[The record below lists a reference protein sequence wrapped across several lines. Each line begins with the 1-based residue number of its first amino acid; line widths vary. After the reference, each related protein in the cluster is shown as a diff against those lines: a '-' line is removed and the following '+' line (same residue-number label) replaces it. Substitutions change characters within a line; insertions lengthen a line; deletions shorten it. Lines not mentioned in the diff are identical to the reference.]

1 MGLFGSK
8 KGNAGSLRSFSYS
21 PGYCDMTG
29 ESHCTELKKNDD
41 GEWVFI
47 SRDRDCHSD
56 PFTVMTYSVSTESAS
71 EFEEYIKKINFI
83 SLSKRLKSSD
93 FVTDY
98 SPWHFAVVFD
108 CSEIG
113 GSSYDDY
120 GISQYRIYSPI
131 DQKLL
136 KEVKEKFYALK
147 GELISETTEDD

>member
-8 KGNAGSLRSFSYS
+8 KGNAGHLSSFRYS
-21 PGYCDMTG
+21 PGYCDMRG
-29 ESHCTELKKNDD
+29 ESHQCELKKNDD
-41 GEWVFI
+41 GAWLFI

-56 PFTVMTYSVSTESAS
+56 PFSVMTYSVSPESAS
-71 EFEEYIKKINFI
+71 VFEEYIKKINFI

-98 SPWHFAVVFD
+98 SPWHFTVVFD

-120 GISQYRIYSPI
+120 GISQYRLYSPM
-131 DQKLL
+131 DQKLM

>member
-8 KGNAGSLRSFSYS
+8 KGNAGHLSSFRYS
-21 PGYCDMTG
+21 PGYCDMRG
-29 ESHCTELKKNDD
+29 ESHQCELKKNDD
-41 GEWVFI
+41 GAWVFI

-56 PFTVMTYSVSTESAS
+56 PFSVMTYSVSPESAS
-71 EFEEYIKKINFI
+71 VFEEYIKKINFI

-98 SPWHFAVVFD
+98 SPWHFTVVFD

-120 GISQYRIYSPI
+120 GISQYRIYSPM

-136 KEVKEKFYALK
+136 REVKEKFYALK

>member
-8 KGNAGSLRSFSYS
+8 KGNAGHLSSFRYS
-21 PGYCDMTG
+21 PGYCDMRG
-29 ESHCTELKKNDD
+29 ESHQCELKKNDD
-41 GEWVFI
+41 GVWVFI

-56 PFTVMTYSVSTESAS
+56 PFTVMTYYVSPESAS
-71 EFEEYIKKINFI
+71 VFEEYIKKINFI

-98 SPWHFAVVFD
+98 SPWHFTVVFD

-120 GISQYRIYSPI
+120 GISQYRIYSPM
-131 DQKLL
+131 DQKLM

-147 GELISETTEDD
+147 GELISETTEDE

>member
-8 KGNAGSLRSFSYS
+8 KGNAGHLSSFRYS
-21 PGYCDMTG
+21 PGYCDMRG
-29 ESHCTELKKNDD
+29 ESHQCELKKNDD
-41 GEWVFI
+41 GAWVFI

-56 PFTVMTYSVSTESAS
+56 PFSVMTYSVSPESAS
-71 EFEEYIKKINFI
+71 VFEEYIKKINFI

-98 SPWHFAVVFD
+98 SPWHFTVVFD

-120 GISQYRIYSPI
+120 GISQYRIYSPM
-131 DQKLL
+131 DQKLM

>member
-8 KGNAGSLRSFSYS
+8 KGNTGHLSSFRYS
-21 PGYCDMTG
+21 PGYCDMRG
-29 ESHCTELKKNDD
+29 ESHQCELKKNDD
-41 GEWVFI
+41 GAWVFI

-56 PFTVMTYSVSTESAS
+56 PFSVMTYSVSPESAS

-98 SPWHFAVVFD
+98 SPWHFTVVFD

-120 GISQYRIYSPI
+120 GISQYRIYSPM
-131 DQKLL
+131 DQKLM

>member
-8 KGNAGSLRSFSYS
+8 KGNAGHLSSFSYS

-29 ESHCTELKKNDD
+29 ESHICELKKNDA

-47 SRDRDCHSD
+47 CRDRDVHSD
-56 PFTVMTYSVSTESAS
+56 PFTILTYSVSSGSAS

-83 SLSKRLKSSD
+83 SLSKRLKSNE

-98 SPWHFAVVFD
+98 SPWHFTVVFD
-108 CSEIG
+108 CSETG

-120 GISQYRIYSPI
+120 GISQYRVYSPM
-131 DQKLL
+131 DQKLM
-136 KEVKEKFYALK
+136 KEVKERFYALK
-147 GELISETTEDD
+147 GELISEITEDD

>member
-8 KGNAGSLRSFSYS
+8 KGNAGHLSSFRYS
-21 PGYCDMTG
+21 PGYCDMRG
-29 ESHCTELKKNDD
+29 ESHQCELKKNDD
-41 GEWVFI
+41 GAWVFI

-56 PFTVMTYSVSTESAS
+56 PFSVMTYSVSPESAS
-71 EFEEYIKKINFI
+71 VFEEYIKKINFI

-98 SPWHFAVVFD
+98 SPWHFTVVFD

-120 GISQYRIYSPI
+120 GISQYRIYSPM

>member
-8 KGNAGSLRSFSYS
+8 KGNAGHLSSFRYS
-21 PGYCDMTG
+21 PGYCDMRG
-29 ESHCTELKKNDD
+29 ESHQCELKKNDD
-41 GEWVFI
+41 GAWVFI

-56 PFTVMTYSVSTESAS
+56 PFSVMTYSVSPESAS
-71 EFEEYIKKINFI
+71 VFEEYIKKINFI

-98 SPWHFAVVFD
+98 SPWHFTVVFD

-120 GISQYRIYSPI
+120 GISQYRIYSPM

-147 GELISETTEDD
+147 GELISATTEDD

>member
-8 KGNAGSLRSFSYS
+8 KGNAGHLSSFRYS
-21 PGYCDMTG
+21 PGYCDMRG
-29 ESHCTELKKNDD
+29 ESHQCELKKNDD
-41 GEWVFI
+41 GAWVFI

-56 PFTVMTYSVSTESAS
+56 PFSVMTYSVSPEIAS

-98 SPWHFAVVFD
+98 SPWHFTVVFD

-120 GISQYRIYSPI
+120 GISQYRIYSPM

-147 GELISETTEDD
+147 GELISETTEDG

>member
-8 KGNAGSLRSFSYS
+8 KGNAGSLTSFRYS
-21 PGYCDMTG
+21 PGYCDMRG
-29 ESHCTELKKNDD
+29 ESHQCELKKNDD
-41 GEWVFI
+41 GAWVFI
-47 SRDRDCHSD
+47 SRDRDCHSN
-56 PFTVMTYSVSTESAS
+56 PFTVLTYSVSPERAS

-83 SLSKRLKSSD
+83 SLSKRLKSSE

-98 SPWHFAVVFD
+98 SPWHFTVVFD

-113 GSSYDDY
+113 GSGYDDY
-120 GISQYRIYSPI
+120 GISQYRIYSPM

-136 KEVKEKFYALK
+136 KEVKEKFNAIK

>member
-8 KGNAGSLRSFSYS
+8 KGNAGHLSSFRYS
-21 PGYCDMTG
+21 PGYCDMRG
-29 ESHCTELKKNDD
+29 ESHQCELKKNDD
-41 GEWVFI
+41 GAWVFI
-47 SRDRDCHSD
+47 SRDRDCHSN
-56 PFTVMTYSVSTESAS
+56 PFSVMTYSVSPESAS

-98 SPWHFAVVFD
+98 SPWHFTVVFD

-120 GISQYRIYSPI
+120 GISQYRIYSPM

>member
-8 KGNAGSLRSFSYS
+8 KGNAGHLSSFRYS
-21 PGYCDMTG
+21 PGYCDMRG
-29 ESHCTELKKNDD
+29 ESHQCELKKNDD
-41 GEWVFI
+41 GAWVFI

-56 PFTVMTYSVSTESAS
+56 PLSVMTYSVSPESAS
-71 EFEEYIKKINFI
+71 VFEEYIKKINFI

-98 SPWHFAVVFD
+98 SPWHFTVVFD

-120 GISQYRIYSPI
+120 GISQYRIYSPM
-131 DQKLL
+131 DQKLM

>member
-8 KGNAGSLRSFSYS
+8 KGNAGHLSSFRYS
-21 PGYCDMTG
+21 PGYCDMRG
-29 ESHCTELKKNDD
+29 ESHQCELKKNDD
-41 GEWVFI
+41 GAWVFI
-47 SRDRDCHSD
+47 SRDRDCHSN
-56 PFTVMTYSVSTESAS
+56 PFSVMTYSVSPESAS
-71 EFEEYIKKINFI
+71 VFEEYIKKINFI

-98 SPWHFAVVFD
+98 SPWHFTVVFD

-120 GISQYRIYSPI
+120 GISQYRIYSPM

-147 GELISETTEDD
+147 GEVISETTEDD

>member
-8 KGNAGSLRSFSYS
+8 KGNAGHLSSFRYS
-21 PGYCDMTG
+21 PGYCDMRG
-29 ESHCTELKKNDD
+29 ESHQCELKKND
-41 GEWVFI
+41 GGAWVFI

-56 PFTVMTYSVSTESAS
+56 PFSVMTYSVSPESAS

-98 SPWHFAVVFD
+98 SPWHFTVVFD

-120 GISQYRIYSPI
+120 GISQYRIYSPM